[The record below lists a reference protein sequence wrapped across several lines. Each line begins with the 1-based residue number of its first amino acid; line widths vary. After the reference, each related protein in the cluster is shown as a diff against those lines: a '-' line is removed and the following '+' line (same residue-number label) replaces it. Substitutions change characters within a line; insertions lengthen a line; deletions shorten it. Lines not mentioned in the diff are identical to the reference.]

1 MRHAR
6 TLRKLGPVLLLA
18 VAAVASGAATGE
30 DPLRA
35 SFERAVEHYTRGL
48 DTESRGPR
56 LEEFRASQRLFA
68 RAARLALATGSVD
81 ADLYTNLGNAA
92 LQAEDLG
99 GAILAYRR
107 ALRVDADHSRAVQNL
122 AHARALLP
130 GWVPRPEPAG
140 LLDSFF
146 FWHRT
151 IEGNLRQLLA
161 AGCFALAALG
171 IGLGIRFRLAAFRN
185 AAILP
190 ALAWVALIASVVA
203 DSTIDASEDAVV
215 TLPEVVARAA
225 DSALAPSALPE
236 PLPAGVEL
244 RVLDRRP
251 PWLRVRLAN
260 GRDAWLTESSV
271 TLVRPG
277 PAAPE

>member
-1 MRHAR
+1 MRR
-6 TLRKLGPVLLLA
+6 TRFPRRSTLRLVVVLAAAAGPA
-18 VAAVASGAATGE
+18 GAGE
-30 DPLRA
+30 DPLRD
-35 SFERAVEHYTRGL
+35 SFEQAVEHYTRGL
-48 DTESRGPR
+48 ETESRDPR

-68 RAARLALATGSVD
+68 RVAKMAGVAGAVS

-99 GAILAYRR
+99 RAILAYRR
-107 ALRVDADHSRAVQNL
+107 ALRIDADHSRAVQNL
-122 AHARALLP
+122 AHARTLLP

-140 LLDSFF
+140 VLDSFF
-146 FWHRT
+146 SWHRT
-151 IEGNLRQLLA
+151 LQRNLRRLLA
-161 AGCFALAALG
+161 AICFAVAAASVG
-171 IGLGIRFRLAAFRN
+171 IGIRFRQVSFRN

-190 ALAWVALIASVVA
+190 ALAWATLTASVVA
-203 DSTIDASEDAVV
+203 DSSLDSNHAAVV

-271 TLVRPG
+271 TMVG
-277 PAAPE
+277 SG